1 MRKNDLQ
8 IEGQMNIFDFLTDES
23 PPETNYDNSHTKEE
37 AVQQSDFEDMTLEK
51 AVEEITKVLN
61 LKFKSVS
68 WMEDDGKPLCF
79 ESKPQK
85 GYEINL
91 GFGKFSAGKFEGA
104 KFLGVDCGKTFGDYH
119 GTGSPCLTVKEA
131 IDSIID
137 YFKGEGI
144 EIKLKQMQQPIK
156 TEAVQQSKE
165 FPKIPSTDEIPSKSW
180 HYAAMEQPKKE
191 DIYYIAKYLNND
203 NDYFSYVYAAYFKG
217 TWWHWNHWEKKWQA
231 YRENEFSRSYRP
243 ESIIAW
249 VGIPSEFNNDPHL
262 NEIRGL
268 KGIVR

>member
-37 AVQQSDFEDMTLEK
+37 AVQQS
-51 AVEEITKVLN
+51 
-61 LKFKSVS
+61 
-68 WMEDDGKPLCF
+68 
-79 ESKPQK
+79 
-85 GYEINL
+85 
-91 GFGKFSAGKFEGA
+91 
-104 KFLGVDCGKTFGDYH
+104 
-119 GTGSPCLTVKEA
+119 
-131 IDSIID
+131 
-137 YFKGEGI
+137 
-144 EIKLKQMQQPIK
+144 
-156 TEAVQQSKE
+156 KE

-180 HYAAMEQPKKE
+180 HYAAIEQPKKE

-231 YRENEFSRSYRP
+231 YSEDEFSRSYRP

-249 VGIPSEFNNDPHL
+249 VEIPSEFNNDPHL